1 MVTQIKP
8 TTKNSPAVK
17 VGKGKYNGP
26 ADEYAAP
33 HHMNGKK
40 FGAEAIEQNPDNP
53 DIGMAVK
60 MPTRH
65 NWTPLN
71 GGVSIGNMDE
81 VKTSGEKMRGTG
93 AAERGVMSRGPM
105 A

>member
-1 MVTQIKP
+1 MATQMKP

-40 FGAEAIEQNPDNP
+40 FGAEAIEQHPDNP